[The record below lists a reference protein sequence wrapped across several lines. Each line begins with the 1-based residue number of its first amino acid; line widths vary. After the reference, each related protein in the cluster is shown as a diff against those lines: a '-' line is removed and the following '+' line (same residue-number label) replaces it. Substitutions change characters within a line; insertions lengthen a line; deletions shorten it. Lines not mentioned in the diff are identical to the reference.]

1 MTHSKRHP
9 RNRPSQHAASL
20 GIGISNSCL
29 HRVSVLGLILA
40 GCTVANYANAQ
51 GFTPVGPRYPGE
63 TIISERVISPQ
74 SEKLPAPK
82 PKSPPPLSV
91 ADEEP
96 MSLSDG
102 VFRAERGDD
111 EQTPVFALGNQVWLR
126 MLELERENAELA
138 ATLEY
143 ERKLAN
149 YFEHSQN
156 IQQEQNAR
164 ITDLQQQIKM
174 LKQQHN
180 QTAANAKKQVEELTF
195 RNEQY
200 ANQINEL
207 RKKIASAESASVA
220 SLNASQT
227 QSPPPIALKDAASS
241 QKQAKPAPANK
252 PAENEKPTANDSA
265 ANDPAANDP
274 AASKTAAKNAAPAA
288 DKNEDTAKTSGDA
301 TSNDKMS
308 TPDIQEAEA
317 TELPA
322 PAAKRKPT
330 GPKRDKASDKKPVS
344 EKPTRNKAPRER
356 GSFEKDAPEKDAPEK
371 GGPEK
376 SPHGKEPRKRGPSN
390 KKPRPPRHRDAQI
403 QSDKESAVAVAD
415 SGNQRSFTL
424 AVIPVG
430 FVMPEPTEAKSQGL
444 ESGPLG
450 PLGQAAQ

>member
-1 MTHSKRHP
+1 MTEPKRHP
-9 RNRPSQHAASL
+9 RNRTSPYSASL
-20 GIGISNSCL
+20 GIRVANTCL
-29 HRVSVLGLILA
+29 QRLSVLGLILA
-40 GCTVANYANAQ
+40 GCTVANHANAQ

-164 ITDLQQQIKM
+164 ITDLQQQIKV

-207 RKKIASAESASVA
+207 RKKIASAESASAA

-252 PAENEKPTANDSA
+252 PAENKKPTANDS
-265 ANDPAANDP
+265 AANDP

-317 TELPA
+317 TELPS

-330 GPKRDKASDKKPVS
+330 GPKRDKASDKNPVS

-356 GSFEKDAPEKDAPEK
+356 GSLEKDAPEK
-371 GGPEK
+371 GGAEKGRPEK
-376 SPHGKEPRKRGPSN
+376 SPRGKEPRKRGPSN

-403 QSDKESAVAVAD
+403 QSDKESAVAD

-450 PLGQAAQ
+450 PLGQVAQ